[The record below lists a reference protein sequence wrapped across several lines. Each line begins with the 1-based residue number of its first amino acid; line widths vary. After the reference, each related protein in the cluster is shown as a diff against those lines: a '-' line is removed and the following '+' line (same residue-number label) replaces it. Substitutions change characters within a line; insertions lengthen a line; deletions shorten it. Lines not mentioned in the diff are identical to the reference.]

1 MNIKTFTVEEQAY
14 GAFNNGEI
22 VENKPI
28 GFPRE
33 GGSLKPYSNLF
44 YWANAKANVDSTIG
58 LHPHKGFEI
67 MSFVLDGTIKH
78 FDTKGNIW
86 KDLTAGDVQI
96 IRAGSGISHAEHM
109 TKGSRMFQ
117 IWLDPDLNKTLQQDA
132 SYDDYQASSFPSS
145 SNDNYEQQ
153 VLIGESS
160 PIKLD
165 SPGVKVIR
173 VKIYN
178 SKYSLDIGVDHVA
191 SVYVL
196 DGKFELAKSTLS
208 KDNFATI
215 DDCDQIDIEGVGEI
229 FVFITPLRPTY
240 QTYVESMI

>member
-44 YWANAKANVDSTIG
+44 YWANAIANVDSTIG

-67 MSFVLDGTIKH
+67 MSFILEGTIKH

-96 IRAGSGISHAEHM
+96 IRSGSGISHAEHM

-117 IWLDPDLNKTLQQDA
+117 IWLDPNLTKTLDQEA
-132 SYDDYQASSFPSS
+132 SYDDYQSTSFPTLT
-145 SNDNYEQQ
+145 NDNFEQQ
-153 VLIGESS
+153 ILIGESS
-160 PIKLD
+160 PVKLD
-165 SPGVKVIR
+165 SSGVKVMR
-173 VKIYN
+173 TKIFN
-178 SKYSLDIGVDHVA
+178 SKYNIDIGKDNVA

-196 DGKFELAKSTLS
+196 SGEFELEQNTLNV
-208 KDNFATI
+208 DNFATI
-215 DDCDQIDIEGVGEI
+215 DDCDNIEIDGNGELFI
-229 FVFITPLRPTY
+229 FITPQRPSY
-240 QTYVESMI
+240 QTYVESLI